1 MHNDWKGTGISQDT
15 TLSWYREN
23 AIQYA
28 EETRNSLVLDALWEF
43 LSRMKEGG
51 TILDYGSGSGRDS
64 AYFLDKGFSVDSLD
78 GSAEMKAQAE
88 RLFGIKVKLASF
100 LSLEEKDKYDGIWA
114 QASILHLE
122 EHDLRAALTLIE
134 RALKRDGVFYSSFRK
149 GEEDGYEN
157 GRWYTNMTER
167 RFLSFLPASLYVEK
181 IWESQDVRPGV
192 SRTWL
197 SIICRKKS

>member
-1 MHNDWKGTGISQDT
+1 MHNDWKGTRISQDT

-43 LSRMKEGG
+43 LFRMKEGG

-149 GEEDGYEN
+149 GEEDGYEK

>member
-15 TLSWYREN
+15 TLSWYRDN

-64 AYFLDKGFSVDSLD
+64 AYFINKGFSVDSLD

-122 EHDLRAALTLIE
+122 EHDLRVALTLIE

-149 GEEDGYEN
+149 GEGDGYEN

-192 SRTWL
+192 NRTWL

>member
-15 TLSWYREN
+15 TLSWYRDN

-64 AYFLDKGFSVDSLD
+64 AYFINKGFSVDSLD

-122 EHDLRAALTLIE
+122 EHDLRVALTLIE

-192 SRTWL
+192 NKTWL

>member
-15 TLSWYREN
+15 TLSWYRDN

-122 EHDLRAALTLIE
+122 EHDLRVALTLIE

-149 GEEDGYEN
+149 GEGDGYEN

-181 IWESQDVRPGV
+181 IWESQDVRPRV
-192 SRTWL
+192 NRTWL

>member
-64 AYFLDKGFSVDSLD
+64 AYFINKGFSVDSLD

-88 RLFGIKVKLASF
+88 RLFGIKVKLSSF
-100 LSLEEKDKYDGIWA
+100 LSLEEKEKYDGIWA

-122 EHDLRAALTLIE
+122 EHGLRVALTLIE

-149 GEEDGYEN
+149 GEGDGYEN
-157 GRWYTNMTER
+157 GRWYTNMTGR

>member
-64 AYFLDKGFSVDSLD
+64 AYFINKGFSVDSLD

-122 EHDLRAALTLIE
+122 EHDLRVALTLIE

-149 GEEDGYEN
+149 GEEDGYEK

-192 SRTWL
+192 NKTWL

>member
-64 AYFLDKGFSVDSLD
+64 AYFINKGFSVDSLD

-88 RLFGIKVKLASF
+88 RLFGIKVKLSSF
-100 LSLEEKDKYDGIWA
+100 LSLEEKEKYDGIWA

-149 GEEDGYEN
+149 GEEDGYEK

-167 RFLSFLPASLYVEK
+167 RFLSLLPASLYVEK

-192 SRTWL
+192 NRTWL

>member
-64 AYFLDKGFSVDSLD
+64 AYFLNKGFSVDSLD

-149 GEEDGYEN
+149 GEEDGYEK

-167 RFLSFLPASLYVEK
+167 RFLSLLPASLYVEK

>member
-15 TLSWYREN
+15 TLSWYRDN

-122 EHDLRAALTLIE
+122 EHDLRVALTLIE

-149 GEEDGYEN
+149 GEGDGYEN
-157 GRWYTNMTER
+157 GRWYTNMTEG

>member
-15 TLSWYREN
+15 TLSWYRDN

-88 RLFGIKVKLASF
+88 RLFGIKVKLSSF

-122 EHDLRAALTLIE
+122 EHDLKTALTLIE

-192 SRTWL
+192 NRTWL

>member
-64 AYFLDKGFSVDSLD
+64 AYFINKGFSVDSLD

-88 RLFGIKVKLASF
+88 RLFGIKVKLSSF
-100 LSLEEKDKYDGIWA
+100 LSLEEKEKYDGIWA

-167 RFLSFLPASLYVEK
+167 RLLSLLPTKLYVEK

>member
-15 TLSWYREN
+15 TLSWYRDN

-88 RLFGIKVKLASF
+88 RLFGIKVKLSSF
-100 LSLEEKDKYDGIWA
+100 LSLEEKEKYDGIWA

-192 SRTWL
+192 NRTWL

>member
-122 EHDLRAALTLIE
+122 EHDLKTALTLIE

-149 GEEDGYEN
+149 GEGDGYEN

-167 RFLSFLPASLYVEK
+167 RFLYLLPASLYVEK

>member
-64 AYFLDKGFSVDSLD
+64 AYFINKGFSVDSLD

-88 RLFGIKVKLASF
+88 RLFGIKVKLSSF
-100 LSLEEKDKYDGIWA
+100 LSLEEKEKYDGIWA

-122 EHDLRAALTLIE
+122 EHDLRVALTLIE

-149 GEEDGYEN
+149 GEEDGYEK

>member
-88 RLFGIKVKLASF
+88 RLFGIKVKLSSF
-100 LSLEEKDKYDGIWA
+100 LSLEEKEKYDGIWA

-149 GEEDGYEN
+149 GEEDGYEK

>member
-15 TLSWYREN
+15 TLSWYRDN

-64 AYFLDKGFSVDSLD
+64 AYFINKGFSVDSLD

-88 RLFGIKVKLASF
+88 RLFGIKVKLSSF
-100 LSLEEKDKYDGIWA
+100 LSLEEKEKYDGIWA

-122 EHDLRAALTLIE
+122 EHDLRVALTLIE

>member
-15 TLSWYREN
+15 TLSWYRDN

-122 EHDLRAALTLIE
+122 EHDLRVALTLIE

-149 GEEDGYEN
+149 GEEDGYEK
-157 GRWYTNMTER
+157 GRWFTNMTER

-192 SRTWL
+192 NRTWL

>member
-43 LSRMKEGG
+43 LSRIKEGG

-64 AYFLDKGFSVDSLD
+64 AYFINKGFSVDSLD

-88 RLFGIKVKLASF
+88 RLFGIKVKLSSF
-100 LSLEEKDKYDGIWA
+100 LSLEEKEKYDGIWA

-122 EHDLRAALTLIE
+122 EHDLRVALTLIE

-149 GEEDGYEN
+149 GEGDGYEN

>member
-43 LSRMKEGG
+43 LSRIKEGG

-64 AYFLDKGFSVDSLD
+64 AYFINKGFSVDSLD

-88 RLFGIKVKLASF
+88 RLFGIKVKLSSF
-100 LSLEEKDKYDGIWA
+100 LSLEEKEKYDGIWA

-122 EHDLRAALTLIE
+122 EHDLRVALTLIE

-157 GRWYTNMTER
+157 GRWYTNMTEG

>member
-15 TLSWYREN
+15 TLSWYRDN

-43 LSRMKEGG
+43 LSRIKEGG

-88 RLFGIKVKLASF
+88 RLFGIKVKLSSF

-149 GEEDGYEN
+149 GEGDGYEN

>member
-15 TLSWYREN
+15 TLSWYRDN

-134 RALKRDGVFYSSFRK
+134 RALKRDGVFYSSFRE
-149 GEEDGYEN
+149 GEGDGYEN

>member
-15 TLSWYREN
+15 TLSWYRDN

-43 LSRMKEGG
+43 LSRIKEGG

-64 AYFLDKGFSVDSLD
+64 AYFINKGFSVDSLD

-88 RLFGIKVKLASF
+88 RLFGIKVKLSSF
-100 LSLEEKDKYDGIWA
+100 LSLEEKEKYDGIWA

-122 EHDLRAALTLIE
+122 EHDLKTALTLIE

-157 GRWYTNMTER
+157 GRWFTNMTER

-192 SRTWL
+192 NRTWL

>member
-88 RLFGIKVKLASF
+88 RLFGIKVKLSSF
-100 LSLEEKDKYDGIWA
+100 LSLEEKEKYDGIWA

-122 EHDLRAALTLIE
+122 EHDLKTALTLIE

-149 GEEDGYEN
+149 GEEDGYEK
-157 GRWYTNMTER
+157 GRWFTNMTER
-167 RFLSFLPASLYVEK
+167 RFLSLLPASLYVEK

-192 SRTWL
+192 NRTWL

>member
-64 AYFLDKGFSVDSLD
+64 AYFINKGFSVDSLD

-88 RLFGIKVKLASF
+88 RLFGIKVKLSSF

-122 EHDLRAALTLIE
+122 EHDLKTALTLIE

-149 GEEDGYEN
+149 GEGDGYEN

>member
-15 TLSWYREN
+15 TLSWYRDN

-122 EHDLRAALTLIE
+122 EHDLRVALTLIE

-149 GEEDGYEN
+149 GEGDGYEN

-167 RFLSFLPASLYVEK
+167 RFLSFLPASLYMEK

>member
-15 TLSWYREN
+15 TLSWYRDN

-28 EETRNSLVLDALWEF
+28 EETRTSLVLDALWEF

-64 AYFLDKGFSVDSLD
+64 AFFLDKGFSVDSLD

-100 LSLEEKDKYDGIWA
+100 LSLEEKEKYDGIWA

-122 EHDLRAALTLIE
+122 EHDLRVALTLIE

-149 GEEDGYEN
+149 GEGDGYEN

>member
-88 RLFGIKVKLASF
+88 RLFGIKVKLSSF
-100 LSLEEKDKYDGIWA
+100 LSLEEKEKYDGIWA

-122 EHDLRAALTLIE
+122 EHDLRVALTLIE

-149 GEEDGYEN
+149 GEEDGYEK

>member
-15 TLSWYREN
+15 TLSWYRDN

-149 GEEDGYEN
+149 GEEDGYEK

-192 SRTWL
+192 NRTWL

>member
-64 AYFLDKGFSVDSLD
+64 AYFINKGFSVDSLD

-88 RLFGIKVKLASF
+88 RLFGIKVKLSSF

-122 EHDLRAALTLIE
+122 ENDLRVALTLIE

-149 GEEDGYEN
+149 GEGDGYEN

-167 RFLSFLPASLYVEK
+167 RFLSLLPTKLYVEK

>member
-43 LSRMKEGG
+43 LSRMKGGG

-64 AYFLDKGFSVDSLD
+64 AYFLNKGFSVDSLD

-122 EHDLRAALTLIE
+122 EHDLRVALTLIE

-149 GEEDGYEN
+149 GEGDGYEN

>member
-64 AYFLDKGFSVDSLD
+64 AYFINKGFSVDSLD

-122 EHDLRAALTLIE
+122 EHDLRVALTLIE

-149 GEEDGYEN
+149 GEGDGYEN

-167 RFLSFLPASLYVEK
+167 RFLSFLPAKLYVEK

>member
-15 TLSWYREN
+15 TLSWYRDN

-28 EETRNSLVLDALWEF
+28 EETRNALVLDALWEF

-100 LSLEEKDKYDGIWA
+100 LSLEEKEKYDGIWA

-122 EHDLRAALTLIE
+122 EHDLRVALTLIE

-149 GEEDGYEN
+149 GEGDGYEN

-167 RFLSFLPASLYVEK
+167 RFLSFLPAKLYVEK

-192 SRTWL
+192 NRTWL

>member
-88 RLFGIKVKLASF
+88 RLFGIKVKLSSF
-100 LSLEEKDKYDGIWA
+100 LSLEEKEKYDGIWA

-122 EHDLRAALTLIE
+122 EHDLKTALTLIE

-149 GEEDGYEN
+149 GEGDGYEN
-157 GRWYTNMTER
+157 GRWFTNMTER

>member
-88 RLFGIKVKLASF
+88 RLFGIKVKLSSF

-122 EHDLRAALTLIE
+122 EHDLKTALTLIE

-149 GEEDGYEN
+149 GEGDGYEN

>member
-43 LSRMKEGG
+43 LSRIKEGG

-122 EHDLRAALTLIE
+122 EHDLRVALTLIE

-149 GEEDGYEN
+149 GEGDGYEN

>member
-15 TLSWYREN
+15 TLSWYRDN

-78 GSAEMKAQAE
+78 GSAEMKTQAE

-122 EHDLRAALTLIE
+122 EHDLRVALTLIE

-149 GEEDGYEN
+149 GEGDGYEN

>member
-15 TLSWYREN
+15 TLSWYRDN

-43 LSRMKEGG
+43 LSRIKEGG

-64 AYFLDKGFSVDSLD
+64 AYFINKGFSVDSLD

-122 EHDLRAALTLIE
+122 EHYLRVALTLIE

-157 GRWYTNMTER
+157 GRWFTNMTER

-181 IWESQDVRPGV
+181 IWESQDVMPGV

>member
-64 AYFLDKGFSVDSLD
+64 AYFINKGFSVDSLD

-88 RLFGIKVKLASF
+88 RLFGIKVKLSSF

-122 EHDLRAALTLIE
+122 EHDLRVALTLIE

-149 GEEDGYEN
+149 GEEDGYEK

>member
-15 TLSWYREN
+15 TLSWYRDN

-122 EHDLRAALTLIE
+122 EHDLRVALTLIE

-149 GEEDGYEN
+149 GEGDGYEN

-167 RFLSFLPASLYVEK
+167 RFLSFLPARLYVEK

>member
-122 EHDLRAALTLIE
+122 EHDLRVALTLIE

-149 GEEDGYEN
+149 GEEDGYEK

-181 IWESQDVRPGV
+181 IWESQDVRPRV
-192 SRTWL
+192 NRTWL